1 MPVMTT
7 RLSWGSK
14 VSSCDAICS
23 ALRDGARR
31 CWGRC
36 RLVGTSDMT
45 PAAQAI
51 WRSIRPMVVQS
62 LPAKLSALLS
72 CTGWTFLRPW
82 VAARRRS
89 SRRSRPRVSRRK
101 TREAVLGG
109 LLLPLR
115 RVIGLRGR
123 PCSREAN
130 HMIAKESSQ
139 LQGNKQHSS
148 KRRRRINHSKQ
159 LSQQRRTS
167 TRNIDAKHR
176 ADRAQNSS

>member
-51 WRSIRPMVVQS
+51 WRSIRPMLNEKVPNKPGTVPGLHELDLFS
-62 LPAKLSALLS
+62 LLA
-72 CTGWTFLRPW
+72 
-82 VAARRRS
+82 VAYAINRA
-89 SRRSRPRVSRRK
+89 P
-101 TREAVLGG
+101 
-109 LLLPLR
+109 P
-115 RVIGLRGR
+115 GR
-123 PCSREAN
+123 PALRVETPVDPCSEY
-130 HMIAKESSQ
+130 SSY
-139 LQGNKQHSS
+139 G
-148 KRRRRINHSKQ
+148 
-159 LSQQRRTS
+159 
-167 TRNIDAKHR
+167 
-176 ADRAQNSS
+176 

>member
-62 LPAKLSALLS
+62 LPTSL
-72 CTGWTFLRPW
+72 
-82 VAARRRS
+82 AAPLELHGMDLFCGS
-89 SRRSRPRVSRRK
+89 SRRRAQSSSSLGRARPFAPKEPWSRARRTPLAAQTGNWASRRACGQALSHILLLHSLCLPYLLRLPA
-101 TREAVLGG
+101 TANDAELTVQQHSQRTTASPHDRREATC
-109 LLLPLR
+109 R
-115 RVIGLRGR
+115 
-123 PCSREAN
+123 
-130 HMIAKESSQ
+130 
-139 LQGNKQHSS
+139 
-148 KRRRRINHSKQ
+148 
-159 LSQQRRTS
+159 
-167 TRNIDAKHR
+167 
-176 ADRAQNSS
+176 